1 MKRYRMT
8 VRGTR
13 IVLEIIL
20 CTDIPMDEEAFK
32 DQTIS
37 AINIFSARVAEGD
50 HLIDPDPWYAPVVEG
65 RDCGVS
71 VLSGREQTTMTWK
84 VGVDAL
90 LGLFKFYTTVKKY
103 TSSKTLVIDTTLP
116 ESEWHVGIIV
126 IGPLDLK

>member
-1 MKRYRMT
+1 
-8 VRGTR
+8 
-13 IVLEIIL
+13 
-20 CTDIPMDEEAFK
+20 MDEEAFK

-37 AINIFSARVAEGD
+37 AVNIFSARVAEGD